1 MPFEKIK
8 KGIIP
13 TPKDMQ
19 ELKDNEYIEE
29 TEFPKIQNKLPEI
42 QVVDD
47 YFDQGWFTGKKPKN
61 LKDLSNQVDSQIEK
75 ERLELINQRNAELEI
90 ETEDK
95 KRKKKQMHHLP
106 KAGD

>member
-1 MPFEKIK
+1 
-8 KGIIP
+8 
-13 TPKDMQ
+13 MQ
-19 ELKDNEYIEE
+19 ELEDDEYIEYVE
-29 TEFPKIQNKLPEI
+29 SPTIQNRLPEI

-75 ERLELINQRNAELEI
+75 ERLELNNERNAELEE